1 MHKDVVI
8 DGNFTKD
15 VQNVKYLITTCAR
28 LIQNNYFNAFDTFDI
43 NNEGGSFAPKDSMR
57 LCLPKMLNLL
67 KFCVSIDPK
76 ITHKN

>member
-8 DGNFTKD
+8 DGNVTKD
-15 VQNVKYLITTCAR
+15 VQNVKYLITTCAK
-28 LIQNNYFNAFDTFDI
+28 LNQNNYFNAFDTFDI